1 MFKDQYFNG
10 NDMLRIKKYV
20 ENSCVHIKKTIECCG
35 MRCVVRDMWSFNGDL
50 VTCGYISDKTRV
62 TYIYKFCCCFYL
74 IKITNAFKRKQ
85 LVFRSQSA
93 MCTIYIQMSREM
105 WEFDVNGEMYHEK
118 AINFLGELFT
128 NWKVINK

>member
-1 MFKDQYFNG
+1 MWVSKGDVA
-10 NDMLRIKKYV
+10 D
-20 ENSCVHIKKTIECCG
+20 
-35 MRCVVRDMWSFNGDL
+35 VVS
-50 VTCGYISDKTRV
+50 CGYINEKTR
-62 TYIYKFCCCFYL
+62 
-74 IKITNAFKRKQ
+74 

-128 NWKVINK
+128 NWKVSYPFNYLKAIFSFYFQF